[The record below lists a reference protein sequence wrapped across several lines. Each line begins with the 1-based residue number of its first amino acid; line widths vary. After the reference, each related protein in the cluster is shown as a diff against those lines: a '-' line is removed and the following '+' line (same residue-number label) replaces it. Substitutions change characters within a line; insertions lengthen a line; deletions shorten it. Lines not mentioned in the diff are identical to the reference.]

1 VWSWMNERTQ
11 RPERHAVRA
20 VTVAADRLWSE
31 GAAGKAVAHALPGH
45 ADAGGPD
52 WAAALQALDSTAAQP
67 LQLRVG
73 GRWCRHWLLP
83 LPHGLAS
90 LADLQQLAT
99 LHFERLYR
107 APAAAWHLA
116 PDLHPGWSGN
126 AAVACCAVPAALV
139 QALHALRLHVAGVHS
154 AALHALHQHASLL
167 DDAAWV
173 LCVDADSALL
183 LQCRAGRVQRLRPW
197 RVLDGPHD
205 DAALARKV
213 LAQAGLWQ
221 VPAPQRIDV
230 IDTTTAAQAPQR
242 AVPLAIHAHDASRL
256 QQEPA

>member
-1 VWSWMNERTQ
+1 VWSWMNERPQ
-11 RPERHAVRA
+11 RHAKRV

-31 GAAGKAVAHALPGH
+31 GAPGGAVAHALPGH

-52 WAAALQALDSTAAQP
+52 WAAALGALDATAARP
-67 LQLRVG
+67 LHLRVG

-90 LADLQQLAT
+90 LADLRQLAT

-107 APAAAWHLA
+107 GPATAWHLA
-116 PDLHPGWSGN
+116 PDLHPGWGGS

-139 QALHALRLHVAGVHS
+139 QALRALPLHVAGVHS
-154 AALHALHQHASLL
+154 AALHALHRHAALL

-173 LCVDADSALL
+173 LCVDAGSALL
-183 LQCRAGRVQRLRPW
+183 LQCQAGRVQRLRPW

-205 DAALARKV
+205 DESLARKV
-213 LAQAGLWQ
+213 LAQAAIWQ
-221 VPAPQRIDV
+221 VPAPQRLDV
-230 IDTTTAAQAPQR
+230 IDITTAAQAPPPR
-242 AVPLAIHAHDASRL
+242 AVPLAAPAPAQATSRL

>member
-1 VWSWMNERTQ
+1 MWSWMTERT
-11 RPERHAVRA
+11 RRHAARV

-31 GAAGKAVAHALPGH
+31 DTPGKPVAHALPGH
-45 ADAGGPD
+45 ADGAGPD
-52 WAAALQALDSTAAQP
+52 WAAALEALHTPAAQP

-90 LADLQQLAT
+90 LADLRLLAT

-107 APAAAWHLA
+107 GPATAWHLA
-116 PDLHPGWSGN
+116 PDLHPGWGGS

-139 QALHALRLHVAGVHS
+139 QALHTLQLQVAGVHS
-154 AALHALHQHASLL
+154 AALHALHRHAALL

-173 LCVDADSALL
+173 LCMDAGSALL
-183 LQCRAGRVQRLRPW
+183 LQCQSGRVQRLRPW
-197 RVLDGPHD
+197 RVLHGPHD
-205 DAALARKV
+205 DESLARRV
-213 LAQAGLWQ
+213 LAQAAIWQ
-221 VPAPQRIDV
+221 VPAPQRLDV
-230 IDTTTAAQAPQR
+230 IDVTTAAQAPPR
-242 AVPLAIHAHDASRL
+242 AVPLAGHAHDASRL